1 MGNKNILIVNK
12 KRLRQVFSSDDLP
25 LTPYLFRKLF
35 FTDDFIQ
42 NILEMSL
49 SDFNGIRTFSPQQ
62 TKIIIQYFKIKE
74 EDLQ

>member
-1 MGNKNILIVNK
+1 MSNKNILIVNK

-42 NILEMSL
+42 NILELSL
-49 SDFNGIRTFSPQQ
+49 SDFNGIKNFSPKQ
-62 TKIIIQYFKIKE
+62 TEIIMQHFKIKE
-74 EDLQ
+74 EDLV